1 MTQFLK
7 TRTSIPRYP
16 FDFLA
21 STPWSTSPSRKAP
34 DACYSRRR
42 LPPSGFPTPARPLL
56 RCRSSV
62 RSSVH
67 RHDVPTHNV
76 SCHLHVSRPWFR
88 LHELYRR
95 FWRRRDSRVRRHR
108 LSRTRRPALGPWPA
122 VLPRQGLSTF
132 NTHDL
137 PRYRFGHRRN
147 DAVSHPRPS
156 LRAPRSM
163 PLSSPRRLHP
173 PPPAAITAWSHVL
186 RHSLRSSRPNFHVQ
200 PSHQA
205 SLTQL
210 RSILLAHPC
219 QQIRPTLVVPLSP
232 NSQRR
237 LHDQDQP
244 LDQRYSLSVYRR
256 LRHGFRRVFP
266 GAILPHPLSRPHLAA
281 LRAWHQH
288 PGALHHHGRLE
299 SLGTLPPRTPVHRQ
313 MRQRQECL
321 RPQLRALS
329 YPGDA
334 TVPTGDLVSL
344 CPVWLRPLRR
354 PPPWHLQHPRG
365 LSQLVAPL
373 PHSQGSVTDPNGR
386 PRHLKSLAPRSF
398 QTLKFSCDLFS
409 AGSPAVPSPS
419 DIPPSLPAFRGL
431 VKDVQQQAYAP
442 GTPPYRPCFSLP
454 SSPSCESPISSP
466 LPPPH
471 LILGGT

>member
-1 MTQFLK
+1 MPAIQEGAPA
-7 TRTSIPRYP
+7 RVPP
-16 FDFLA
+16 A
-21 STPWSTSPSRKAP
+21 SVRPS
-34 DACYSRRR
+34 R

-122 VLPRQGLSTF
+122 VLPWQGLSTF

-200 PSHQA
+200 PSHHA

-210 RSILLAHPC
+210 RSILLAHSC

-398 QTLKFSCDLFS
+398 PTLKFSCDLFS

-454 SSPSCESPISSP
+454 SCPSCESPISSP